1 MDLLKRAEELHHIP
15 EPHYN
20 CAQATL
26 IPFAEEQGLDHQT
39 MYRLAAQF
47 GSGMRR
53 GSVCGAVT
61 GGLMALG
68 LRGADSRTAAEF
80 QRRFKEAAGDLDCA
94 QLLQNAKERGE
105 DRKAHCDRMVLTAA
119 KLVEELTGVKEN

>member
-1 MDLLKRAEELHHIP
+1 MRHVERALELHHIA

-20 CAQATL
+20 CCQSVV
-26 IPFAEEQGLDHQT
+26 IPFAESLGLDPDAFYQA
-39 MYRLAAQF
+39 AAQF

-68 LRGADSRTAAEF
+68 LLGADNQTAVEF
-80 QRRFKEAAGDLDCA
+80 QRRFREQAGALDCA
-94 QLLQNAKERGE
+94 DLLRATRENGE
-105 DRKAHCDRMVLTAA
+105 SQKSHCDRMVAAAVALAEELTAA
-119 KLVEELTGVKEN
+119 K